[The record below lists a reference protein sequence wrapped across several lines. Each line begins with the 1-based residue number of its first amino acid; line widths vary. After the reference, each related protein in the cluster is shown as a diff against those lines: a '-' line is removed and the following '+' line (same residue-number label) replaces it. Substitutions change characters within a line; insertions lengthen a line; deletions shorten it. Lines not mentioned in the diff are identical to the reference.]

1 MTSVWGPLGWMTLH
15 SMASLYP
22 DSPSEAERT
31 LMTKWLTLFQET
43 ITCPSCRDHFA
54 NALTGYR
61 VQFPGMMNSRQSFL
75 IATFRLH
82 NSVNRRLH
90 KPVYMSVDSCFETLR
105 NVVKTR
111 STQEYRGAYYVHIR
125 KHWRLFQDSS
135 GIAALRKINEM
146 IKVEGEYATS
156 RSNNFE
162 VPIAEDVVV
171 ITDME
176 VTAATEVSLRPRQ
189 QQASGRKLRFVGG
202 VLRLQ

>member
-111 STQEYRGAYYVHIR
+111 SSQEYRGAYYVHIR
-125 KHWRLFQDSS
+125 KHWRLFQDAS

-162 VPIAEDVVV
+162 VSIAEDVVV

>member
-1 MTSVWGPLGWMTLH
+1 
-15 SMASLYP
+15 MASLYP
-22 DSPSEAERT
+22 DAPSEAEKT
-31 LMTKWLTLFQET
+31 LMTKWMTLFQET

-61 VQFPGMMNSRQSFL
+61 IQFPGMMNSRQSFMV
-75 IATFRLH
+75 ATFRLH

-90 KPVYMSVDSCFETLR
+90 KPVYLTVESCLETLR

-111 STQEYRGAYYVHIR
+111 PTKEYRGAYYVHIKR
-125 KHWRLFQDSS
+125 HWRLFQDAS
-135 GIAALRKINEM
+135 GIAALKKIQEL
-146 IKVEGEYATS
+146 IKVEMEYAMS
-156 RSNNFE
+156 RSNEFE
-162 VPIAEDVVV
+162 APVAEDVVV

-189 QQASGRKLRFVGG
+189 QQASGRKLRFIGG